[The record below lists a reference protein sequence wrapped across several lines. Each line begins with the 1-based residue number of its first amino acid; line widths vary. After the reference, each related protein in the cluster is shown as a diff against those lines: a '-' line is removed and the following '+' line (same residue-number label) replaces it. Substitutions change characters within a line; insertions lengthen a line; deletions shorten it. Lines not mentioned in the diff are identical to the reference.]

1 MVSEVR
7 LGLERVSQEYTAL
20 PSSSANE
27 SPRPSMALGSAN
39 HFLISF
45 YRLLEYV
52 FST

>member
-1 MVSEVR
+1 MVSEAG

-39 HFLISF
+39 SLSHQ
-45 YRLLEYV
+45 LL
-52 FST
+52 SPS